1 MLASK
6 PSAVLTAVR
15 GTASCRPTAPRS
27 VPTFSRSHPSI
38 QPSKSV
44 AHRPA
49 FFQQSFHPSLVAATL
64 QDRSDASSSQNG
76 RSFLLVAAALVGFV
90 LAHTLSS
97 GDSLNL
103 DASAPTSAAASN
115 LTSLAA
121 DPSKQTVIDTDTNLS
136 FPLYLPTPASC
147 KSSGQSEPRFRLVG
161 LGVRTVS
168 FLHVRVYVAALYLDE
183 KKLQAGLPQFS
194 SADAQGNTL
203 EQHVQEM
210 LDDGTS
216 AVIRIV
222 PVRNT
227 DFNHLR
233 DGFIRAL
240 QNRLKKAIKQ
250 ARIQSDSPL
259 ESQFQEAIQQIKDS
273 FPRGSVPKGSPLD
286 LVILPTSG
294 SIKPVRTSLNF
305 EYDSQI
311 FGQVQESGT
320 PADAKSDKSVDAGFT
335 VARELALAY
344 FADKDEISAPFKKS
358 VQDGLY
364 QQLPA
369 AA

>member
-1 MLASK
+1 M
-6 PSAVLTAVR
+6 
-15 GTASCRPTAPRS
+15 
-27 VPTFSRSHPSI
+27 
-38 QPSKSV
+38 
-44 AHRPA
+44 
-49 FFQQSFHPSLVAATL
+49 
-64 QDRSDASSSQNG
+64 
-76 RSFLLVAAALVGFV
+76 
-90 LAHTLSS
+90 SS
-97 GDSLNL
+97 GDSLKL
-103 DASAPTSAAASN
+103 DAAAPASAAASS
-115 LTSLAA
+115 LTSLTA
-121 DPSKQTVIDTDTNLS
+121 DPSKQTVVDTDTNLS

-147 KSSGQSEPRFRLVG
+147 KSSGQSEPCFRLVG

-168 FLHVRVYVAALYLDE
+168 FLRVRVYVAALYVDE
-183 KKLQAGLPQFS
+183 NKLQTRLSQS
-194 SADAQGNTL
+194 SSSDAQGKTL
-203 EQHVQEM
+203 EHHVKEM
-210 LDDGTS
+210 LDNGTS

-259 ESQFQEAIQQIKDS
+259 ESQFQQAIQQIKDS

-286 LVILPTSG
+286 LVILPTSA
-294 SIKPVRTSLNF
+294 SSKPARTSLSF
-305 EYDSQI
+305 EYDNQV
-311 FGQVQESGT
+311 FGQVQASSA

-335 VARELALAY
+335 VARELVLAY
-344 FADKDEISAPFKKS
+344 FADKDEISTPFKKS
-358 VQDGLY
+358 VQEGLY